1 MTKYLFL
8 TFICLAISA
17 PAMLKGNEAEEVL
30 SAYTNASWVLP
41 HWRKFHAM
49 DEFLAIKGYVGITTK
64 RSFAVDED
72 AVYELSGKFR
82 TPSNQAHLSR
92 FEFGFVPFDEDG
104 KPLTSKGYSSKTDS
118 FGTLAKDVKPG
129 DTAVFVN
136 CKKSWWKT
144 DIAFNARKNF
154 SDLPNKDL
162 HKIKVLKKIE
172 NGYELTLDKPVT
184 KAYAA
189 GTGVR
194 NHFSMNWIFTVNR
207 YQKAPKEWTA
217 FSGKISGF
225 EKGIPNEKRWWPGT
239 VRAKVFLL
247 IPVNSALEFKDV
259 VVRKMEPAKK
269 GGK

>member
-1 MTKYLFL
+1 MMKSLLLPF
-8 TFICLAISA
+8 FCVSIFA
-17 PAMLKGNEAEEVL
+17 PAMLKGGEAEEVL

-72 AVYELSGKFR
+72 AVYELSGQFR
-82 TPSNQAHLSR
+82 SPADQAHLSR
-92 FEFGFVPFDEDG
+92 FEFGFVPLDENG
-104 KPLTSKGYSSKTDS
+104 KGATSQGFSCKTDS
-118 FGTLAKDVKPG
+118 FGTLAQAVKPG
-129 DTAVFVN
+129 DKIIRIN
-136 CKKSWWKT
+136 CKKDWWKT
-144 DIAFNARKNF
+144 DIAFNAQKNF

-162 HKIKVLKKIE
+162 HKIAALKKIE
-172 NGYELTLDKPVT
+172 GGYELTLCKPVA

-194 NHFSMNWIFTVNR
+194 NHFTMNWIFTANR
-207 YQKAPKEWTA
+207 FKKAPKEWTK

-225 EKGIPNEKRWWPGT
+225 EKGIPYEKRWWPGT

-247 IPVNSALEFKDV
+247 VPVNCALEFKDIT
-259 VVRKMEPAKK
+259 VRKLEQVKK
-269 GGK
+269 